1 MEIVKSLDNRLAQR
15 NTNRLDQ
22 RRLELGLRSET
33 IRRANLSAIVRA
45 LHVDGPLSRS
55 ELGTRTGLT
64 RSAIRVLIGELT
76 AIGLVEETSGQLLGI
91 PGRPSTLVR
100 LRPER
105 AVVLALEIAVDYLA
119 AAVVGLGGAV
129 LRSART
135 ERPRSRVSAEVTI
148 SDLARLARSLGEL
161 DGDEFADEQLVGVA
175 VAFCGI
181 VRRADGVVV
190 MAPNLG
196 WSEVPLAKLIRDALG
211 TPVEVLVANE
221 ADLGALAEHR
231 RGAGAQ
237 VDDLLFIS
245 GEVGVGGGLI
255 VDGRP
260 MTGAFGFGGEIGH
273 LPLNP
278 SGSQCGCGSIGCWET
293 ECGETALLAR
303 AGLPI
308 DGGREAV
315 DEAMRRATAGD
326 ATARGAF
333 DHVGMWLG
341 RGIAGLVN
349 VLNPRLVIVGGFFA
363 RIYPFIEEQLKA
375 EATKLA
381 LRPSAA
387 VVSIVPSA
395 LGVEAPLL
403 GAAELAFENLLDDP
417 TSVTSN
423 IGRTEWRVVA

>member
-1 MEIVKSLDNRLAQR
+1 M
-15 NTNRLDQ
+15 DQ

-33 IRRANLSAIVRA
+33 IRKANLSAIVRA

-55 ELGTRTGLT
+55 ELGARSGLT

-76 AIGLVEETSGQLLGI
+76 SAGLVEETSGPLQGM

-100 LRPER
+100 LRSDR

-119 AAVVGLGGAV
+119 AAVVGLGGV
-129 LRSART
+129 VMRSARVD
-135 ERPRSRVSAEVTI
+135 RPRSRVASDQTI
-148 SDLARLARSLGEL
+148 ADLARLARRLGSF
-161 DGDEFADEQLVGVA
+161 DDHAPTDEHFVGVT

-181 VRRADGVVV
+181 VRRIDGVVV

-196 WSEVPLAKLIRDALG
+196 WWDVPLGQLVGEAVG
-211 TPVEVLVANE
+211 TSQRVLVANE

-231 RGAGAQ
+231 RGAGVQ

-273 LPLNP
+273 MPLNP
-278 SGSQCGCGSIGCWET
+278 DGVACGCGSVGCWET
-293 ECGETALLAR
+293 ECGETALLSR
-303 AGLPI
+303 AGLPAH
-308 DGGREAV
+308 GGRDAV
-315 DEAMRRATAGD
+315 DEVMRRAGAGD
-326 ATARGAF
+326 ATSIAAF
-333 DHVGMWLG
+333 DHVGTWLG

-349 VLNPRLVIVGGFFA
+349 VLNPRLVVVGGLFA
-363 RIYPFIEEQLKA
+363 RIYPFIEQQMA
-375 EATKLA
+375 SEAARLA
-381 LRPSAA
+381 LRPSSA

-403 GAAELAFENLLDDP
+403 GAAELAFEQLLDDP
-417 TSVTSN
+417 TSVAETSV
-423 IGRTEWRVVA
+423 ITEWRVVA